1 VTTLKEQIAN
11 NTTNNCENKEGSNM
25 DRQTF
30 ENEIA
35 AKDKE
40 INQLVEEVQRLQST
54 ISKLKETSISQISR
68 LEDQLEQKRQIIV
81 RLEAKLDHQRDYED
95 MKRELRWEKP
105 DFSNFRHSYLT
116 DNTDLQCLASS
127 PRQHFFCSVLRTD
140 PSNNPE
146 TTKSIDLLL
155 EKTKNLQQS
164 EIRVK
169 TPTQEVEGV
178 ALNAPTC
185 QPSEALSPLSSP
197 ATLPRP
203 FHNVEQFG
211 SMLGEEIVANWRRS
225 IDHTNRLIPRSP
237 CVDVAKTPT
246 SLMGIP
252 ESSATPTTNEK
263 STASTPQPLDPQPPQ
278 SSPAEPI
285 LNGNPK
291 SPEDN
296 NNHHVSNNNIPMAT
310 MCAVNN
316 FLRGD
321 ETLKSPYRFDDHR
334 YAPSVTPHPD
344 CHRMRS
350 RSPFRFAEELGM
362 APGSMVGR
370 LGESLIPKGDPMEA
384 KLQEMLRYNMDKYAS
399 QNLDTLHISR
409 RVRELLSIHNIG
421 QRLFAKYILGLS
433 QGTVSELLSKP
444 KPWDKLTEKG
454 RDSYRKMHAWAC
466 DEQAILLLKS
476 LIPKKGNHT
485 FWTPRIYI
493 CISSTVGTTNV
504 PALRSSIFSIRVL
517 QKF

>member
-1 VTTLKEQIAN
+1 VTANTAFLAETPAVADLEDRIRMQPSATASIPPNADMDLQTVQSMDWLFKKERFYLLVQFWQQRATLAEKEVTTLKEQIAN

-95 MKRELRWEKP
+95 MKREL
-105 DFSNFRHSYLT
+105 
-116 DNTDLQCLASS
+116 
-127 PRQHFFCSVLRTD
+127 SVLRTD

-334 YAPSVTPHPD
+334 
-344 CHRMRS
+344 
-350 RSPFRFAEELGM
+350 SPFRFAEELGM

-476 LIPKKGNHT
+476 LIPKKDQS
-485 FWTPRIYI
+485 
-493 CISSTVGTTNV
+493 IS
-504 PALRSSIFSIRVL
+504 
-517 QKF
+517 